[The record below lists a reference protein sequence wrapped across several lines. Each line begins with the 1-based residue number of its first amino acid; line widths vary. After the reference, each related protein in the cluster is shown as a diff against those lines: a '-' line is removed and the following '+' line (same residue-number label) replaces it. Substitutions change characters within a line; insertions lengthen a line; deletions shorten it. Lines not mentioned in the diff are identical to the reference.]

1 MSIKPIFAWYDLWVG
16 AFWDGA
22 KRRLYIFPVPM
33 LGIMI
38 QFRPITAA
46 SKSDVGQ

>member
-16 AFWDGA
+16 AFWDQG

-33 LGIMI
+33 FGVVI
-38 QFRPITAA
+38 QFPA
-46 SKSDVGQ
+46 STPGAGS